1 MSAEAVQLNNEEQ
14 QAESEAEA
22 ELEAQAE
29 PVVII
34 KLSKNN
40 SFVLLKSFEL

>member
-1 MSAEAVQLNNEEQ
+1 VSAEAVQLNNEEQ
-14 QAESEAEA
+14 LTESEAES